1 MRFFPLVLLA
11 FVLSGC
17 SAFGSKDGTEP
28 MELVDFEPSVNI
40 DRLWQRDTGA
50 GQGQGFTTLTPAFLE
65 DLAYTVDYKGH
76 LTALNRFTGKVVWK
90 RELAETIAGGVGL
103 GEDQL
108 LLGTD
113 QGELLA
119 LSLESG
125 DELWRTQLSGEV
137 TSVPVGNSEVVAVQT
152 LDGRLSVLEA
162 GTGEVLWF
170 YDNPPPKLTLR
181 GRPSPVLTETAIYAG
196 FSNGRL
202 MAFNPQNGLILWEQR
217 IGMPKGRSDLEKMV
231 DIHAT
236 PLLQDGILYLAGYQ
250 SRAVAIARR

>member
-90 RELAETIAGGVGL
+90 RELGR
-103 GEDQL
+103 DH
-108 LLGTD
+108 
-113 QGELLA
+113 
-119 LSLESG
+119 SR
-125 DELWRTQLSGEV
+125 WRRT
-137 TSVPVGNSEVVAVQT
+137 
-152 LDGRLSVLEA
+152 
-162 GTGEVLWF
+162 
-170 YDNPPPKLTLR
+170 R
-181 GRPSPVLTETAIYAG
+181 GRSAAAWNRSGGAFG
-196 FSNGRL
+196 FI
-202 MAFNPQNGLILWEQR
+202 P
-217 IGMPKGRSDLEKMV
+217 
-231 DIHAT
+231 
-236 PLLQDGILYLAGYQ
+236 
-250 SRAVAIARR
+250 